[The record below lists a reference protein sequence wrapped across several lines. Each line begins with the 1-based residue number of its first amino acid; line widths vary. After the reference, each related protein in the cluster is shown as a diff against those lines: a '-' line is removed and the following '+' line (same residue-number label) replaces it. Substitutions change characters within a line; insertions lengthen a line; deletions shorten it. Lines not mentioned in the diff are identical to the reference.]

1 MTDNKKL
8 NKELISKYPN
18 LSGNKIYELSK
29 NKGIGIRKTEFYK
42 LVREVRSL
50 SEPSREK
57 REKSIPRIYRKV
69 KPVKPSKPVKPTIK
83 VKVVIPFEKTKFGKI
98 TKDLQKA
105 HRISEKKAIIH
116 ARKILKIPR
125 SDYHKI
131 NQKDVQILL
140 KHTP

>member
-1 MTDNKKL
+1 MTDNIKL
-8 NKELISKYPN
+8 NRELILKNPN
-18 LSGNKIYELSK
+18 LSANQLYNKSK
-29 NKGIGIRKTEFYK
+29 SLGIGFRKTNFLG
-42 LVREVRSL
+42 LVREVRKL
-50 SEPSREK
+50 PEPSKIK
-57 REKSIPRIYRKV
+57 REKAIPRIYRKV
-69 KPVKPSKPVKPTIK
+69 KPSKPSKPIIK

-116 ARKILKIPR
+116 ARKILKIPK

-140 KHTP
+140 EHTP